1 MQFGKLNKRIT
12 IQRADKQEDVNGIT
26 KTGWYDLKTIWCSM
40 NGLSGKEYWTAKSYN
55 AENTVVF
62 IIRYGSCKDLTVKD
76 RIIYKGKA
84 FNIVHVDNVL
94 YKNETLKIK
103 AVEVI

>member
-12 IQRADKQEDVNGIT
+12 IQKSGEKEDVNCIT
-26 KTGWYDLKTIWCSM
+26 KTEWYDLKTIWCSM

-62 IIRYGSCKDLTVKD
+62 TIRYSSCKDLTVKD
-76 RIIYKGKA
+76 RIVYKGKV
-84 FNIVHVDNVL
+84 FNIVHIDNVL

-103 AVEVI
+103 AIEVS